1 MSLGQALVC
10 ATVFIAGI
18 IIGIV
23 IHSIHVSK
31 KVPWAGNVVID
42 TRNPNGD
49 TISIESPKNI
59 TKWDRYKEIKF
70 TVIALWGDKKR
81 KDK

>member
-1 MSLGQALVC
+1 MDLEQAIVC
-10 ATVFIAGI
+10 SVVFITGI

-23 IHSIHVSK
+23 IHKIHISK
-31 KVPWAGNVVID
+31 KLPWAGNVVID

-59 TKWDRYKEIKF
+59 TKWDKYKEIRF
-70 TVIALWGDKKR
+70 SVIALWGDKKR

>member
-1 MSLGQALVC
+1 MSLEQALVC
-10 ATVFIAGI
+10 ASVFIAGI

-23 IHSIHVSK
+23 INKIHVSK
-31 KVPWAGNVVID
+31 KIPWAGNVVID

-59 TKWDRYKEIKF
+59 TKWDKYKEIKF

-81 KDK
+81 NNK

>member
-1 MSLGQALVC
+1 MDLQTAIVC
-10 ATVFIAGI
+10 AVVFIAGI

-23 IHSIHVSK
+23 FKDIRYKH

-42 TRNPNGD
+42 TRRPNGD

-59 TKWDRYKEIKF
+59 SHWEDYKELRF
-70 TVIALWGDKKR
+70 TVIALWKKE
-81 KDK
+81 K